1 MFTNTKFHRF
11 IYEGTETVNLF
22 LIMSGSF
29 WFAILACSIIGLFRP
44 DYMEPILLVQLIY
57 KSLYSIYFAIVF
69 NSFKF
74 APYGYVFCFFLP
86 WIIILVIYFS
96 IRLFKKFR
104 ETKSSAQLGPSQE
117 DQATNP

>member
-1 MFTNTKFHRF
+1 MYT

-22 LIMSGSF
+22 LIMAGSF
-29 WFAILACSIIGLFRP
+29 WFAILACSIIGLFQP
-44 DYMEPILLVQLIY
+44 DYMEPILLIQLIY

-74 APYGYVFCFFLP
+74 APYGYVFCSFLP
-86 WIIILVIYFS
+86 WIIMLIIYFS

-104 ETKSSAQLGPSQE
+104 EAKLSAQTGVNPQE
-117 DQATNP
+117 DGPNT